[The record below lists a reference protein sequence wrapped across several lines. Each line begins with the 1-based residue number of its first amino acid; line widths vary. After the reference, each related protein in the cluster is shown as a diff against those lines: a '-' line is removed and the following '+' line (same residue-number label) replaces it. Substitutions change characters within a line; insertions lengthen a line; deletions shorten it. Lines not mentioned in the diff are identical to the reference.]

1 MKIQIRVDDPKTRE
15 IWESALQAKAEVD
28 SWPSW
33 KRDLDPVRSRDHV
46 RNSPMRIPTQGL
58 CIRTLESVLRRIQSR
73 IEFEETMDVFFK
85 SAESTEDGSSSNVDP
100 MAPIRLEVLR
110 DLETELKMLMDNPN
124 G

>member
-33 KRDLDPVRSRDHV
+33 KRDRDPVRSRDPV

-85 SAESTEDGSSSNVDP
+85 SAEPTEDGSSSNVDP